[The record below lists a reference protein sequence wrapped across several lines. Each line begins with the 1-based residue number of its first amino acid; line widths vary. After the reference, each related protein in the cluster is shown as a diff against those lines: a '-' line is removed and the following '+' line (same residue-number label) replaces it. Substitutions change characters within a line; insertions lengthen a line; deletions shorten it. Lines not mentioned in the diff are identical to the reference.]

1 MCIIRKSQT
10 KRHTSL
16 ALSWQGRCS
25 AYVKHTHTNTH
36 TNSQNKNL
44 PVCLELRAQ
53 RAISLILSKTK
64 KKHAYLLTFLDLFRF
79 TVSCANLFA
88 VCAFIGLCD
97 CEKNTVKA
105 TIPQN
110 KNENKTISLRI
121 NSNRQSFHRVN
132 SSNMLS
138 KNNR

>member
-25 AYVKHTHTNTH
+25 AYVKHTHTHTDTH

-88 VCAFIGLCD
+88 VCAFIDLCD
-97 CEKNTVKA
+97 CEKHGQGDYSAEQKRKQNNITQDKQQQAIFPQSKLVKYA
-105 TIPQN
+105 IE
-110 KNENKTISLRI
+110 K
-121 NSNRQSFHRVN
+121 
-132 SSNMLS
+132 
-138 KNNR
+138 